1 MKVSLTLNDQVS
13 NINQVQFTNID
24 SKDQKIKEVSFMH
37 NGKVVTEAKRIAPK
51 LNKLFS
57 ESLENGKEIKINSI
71 TVKGDKVELDFEL
84 ITKSKYYS
92 FKDIMSA

>member
-1 MKVSLTLNDQVS
+1 MKLSLTLNDQVS

-37 NGKVVTEAKRIAPK
+37 NGKFVTEAKRVSPK

-57 ESLENGKEIKINSI
+57 ECLENGKEIKLNSVI
-71 TVKGDKVELDFEL
+71 IKGDKVELDFEL
-84 ITKSKYYS
+84 INKSKYYS
-92 FKDIMSA
+92 FKDVMTA